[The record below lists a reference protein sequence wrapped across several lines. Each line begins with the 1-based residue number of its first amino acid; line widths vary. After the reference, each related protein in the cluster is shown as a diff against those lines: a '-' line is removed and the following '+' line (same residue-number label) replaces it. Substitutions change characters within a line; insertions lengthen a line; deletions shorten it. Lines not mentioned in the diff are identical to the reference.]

1 MFAKPEICHK
11 FVANVRIMKKDKEL
25 KVKPYPITEPVNYT
39 VEETVSP
46 DYKRGGLAHAIALLG
61 LAQPDSMLDAPSDFD
76 LVHLIRQGLSKMA
89 MDRIMLHYDIT
100 ALDMARILH
109 TSDRTMRRYTD
120 ESLLNPE
127 QSERLI
133 ELAKLYAHGIDVF
146 GSSARFRR
154 WLNSTILSLGNQR
167 PLDLLDTSVGISLV
181 DDTLGRIEHGIAA

>member
-1 MFAKPEICHK
+1 M
-11 FVANVRIMKKDKEL
+11 ANVRIMKKEAQIKG
-25 KVKPYPITEPVNYT
+25 KPYPITEPVNYK
-39 VEETVSP
+39 VEETVSTS
-46 DYKRGGLAHAIALLG
+46 YQRGGLAHAIALLG

-89 MDRIMLHYDIT
+89 MDRMMLHYDIT

-109 TSDRTMRRYTD
+109 TSDRTMRRYTED
-120 ESLLNPE
+120 SLLNPE

-146 GSSARFRR
+146 GSPVRFRR

-181 DDTLGRIEHGIAA
+181 DDTLGRIEHGISA